1 MKSLLLVHLCLILLC
16 SCNLITSKD
25 KVQTFIPGTYI
36 RFSHHEYGTEYDTL
50 VITLQNKSAGEY
62 NILRKW
68 RYERILDGK
77 AIEPEYKQTNTSG
90 VYNSKHKLLQETES
104 GDFISFDPPQNL
116 LFIRS
121 SKYKKL

>member
-1 MKSLLLVHLCLILLC
+1 MKYFLIIQLLILL
-16 SCNLITSKD
+16 LICGCHGLKPESVKS
-25 KVQTFIPGTYI
+25 FIPGTYI

-50 VITLQNKSAGEY
+50 VITLQNKTAGEY

-77 AIEPEYKQTNTSG
+77 PIEPEYKQSKSSG
-90 VYNSKHKLLQETES
+90 IFDSKHKLLQETES
-104 GDFISFDPPQNL
+104 GDLISFDPQQNL
-116 LFIRS
+116 LFIGP